1 MDIMKVVNQ
10 AKDIIFN
17 PKGTIN
23 KLKDEK
29 ITKQDLLFYL
39 IIVGFPTFLG
49 TLIGYGFVW
58 GGTQLLG
65 YAFLLAIITYI
76 LIIIGVIAFGY
87 ILNMLASSF
96 KTKQNL
102 MQAMKLVSYAATP
115 WLLAGIFAIYPA
127 ISLISLLGGIY
138 GLYILY
144 IGIPILMGTP
154 KEQQMPYFIIGIVVY
169 IIVMGVIFFIVGW
182 LWTQLLWSFVGG
194 YYYPYGYRPPF
205 YR

>member
-1 MDIMKVVNQ
+1 MANLKEI
-10 AKDIIFN
+10 
-17 PKGTIN
+17 
-23 KLKDEK
+23 KLKIGSVK
-29 ITKQDLLFYL
+29 NTQKTTK
-39 IIVGFPTFLG
+39 
-49 TLIGYGFVW
+49 
-58 GGTQLLG
+58 
-65 YAFLLAIITYI
+65 
-76 LIIIGVIAFGY
+76 
-87 ILNMLASSF
+87 
-96 KTKQNL
+96 
-102 MQAMKLVSYAATP
+102 AMKLVSYAATP